1 MDALHHKARI
11 AKFLFAFR
19 FLDKVIDNG
28 NGSQSRMPKHKNKT
42 VHAKAQGKTFQQ
54 VQKQEKG
61 QNGIPAHDLF
71 LLLKKEGYDI
81 NLIFNSNPE
90 EVLAKID
97 KRYHKKVLEN
107 FARVDKN
114 IEEERK
120 LQAKYRPML
129 PQLERELAYQT
140 TYKG

>member
-1 MDALHHKARI
+1 MDALQHKARI

-19 FLDKVIDNG
+19 FLDKIIDNEDG
-28 NGSQSRMPKHKNKT
+28 TKTKKKYHKNQST
-42 VHAKAQGKTFQQ
+42 HAKTINKTFQQ
-54 VQKQEKG
+54 IQKYEKG
-61 QNGIPAHDLF
+61 TNGISAHTLF

-81 NLIFNSNPE
+81 NLIYKGNPE
-90 EVLAKID
+90 EVLANINK
-97 KRYHKKVLEN
+97 KYHKKVLEN
-107 FARVDKN
+107 FARVDRN
-114 IEEERK
+114 IEKERK

>member
-1 MDALHHKARI
+1 
-11 AKFLFAFR
+11 
-19 FLDKVIDNG
+19 
-28 NGSQSRMPKHKNKT
+28 
-42 VHAKAQGKTFQQ
+42 
-54 VQKQEKG
+54 
-61 QNGIPAHDLF
+61 LF

-81 NLIFNSNPE
+81 NLMFNTNPE

-120 LQAKYRPML
+120 LQARYRPIL

>member
-1 MDALHHKARI
+1 MDALQEKARI

-19 FLDKVIDNG
+19 YLDRVIDNG
-28 NGSQSRMPKHKNKT
+28 NGTQSKLPKHKNQT
-42 VHAKAQGKTFQQ
+42 AHAKAQNVTFQQ
-54 VQKQEKG
+54 VQKQEKA
-61 QNGIPAHDLF
+61 QNGIPAHNLF

-81 NLIFNSNPE
+81 NLMYKGNPE
-90 EVLAKID
+90 EVLNKIN
-97 KRYHKKVLEN
+97 KKYHKKVLEN

-114 IEEERK
+114 IDDERK
-120 LQAKYRPML
+120 LQARYRPIL

>member
-28 NGSQSRMPKHKNKT
+28 NGSQSRLSKHKNQT

-61 QNGIPAHDLF
+61 QNGISAHDLF
-71 LLLKKEGYDI
+71 LVLKKEGYDI
-81 NLIFNSNPE
+81 NLMFNTNPE

-114 IEEERK
+114 IEQERK
-120 LQAKYRPML
+120 LQARYRPML
-129 PQLERELAYQT
+129 PQLERELAYQS